1 MPTQGNGRAWERGN
15 NGRRLSPLHNSLA
28 FSFRFGYFAAMS
40 ATRIIQHQPTQP
52 SGLLHQLV
60 EALLAAGQPER
71 IILFGSRA
79 RGDNREDSDVDLLIV
94 QASQPGGSRWKE
106 LRRFRDALRG
116 FPIAKDLLLFRPNE
130 FDYWRDSLN
139 HVVGRAVREGR
150 LLYERS

>member
-1 MPTQGNGRAWERGN
+1 
-15 NGRRLSPLHNSLA
+15 
-28 FSFRFGYFAAMS
+28 MS
-40 ATRIIQHQPTQP
+40 ANTKTEKG
-52 SGLLHQLV
+52 STEEGGLLEQV
-60 EALLAAGQPER
+60 VQAVIAAGQPER

-150 LLYERS
+150 LL

>member
-1 MPTQGNGRAWERGN
+1 MLMRMWIVCSLSTTGLSAESSRTPTQGNGRAR
-15 NGRRLSPLHNSLA
+15 
-28 FSFRFGYFAAMS
+28 
-40 ATRIIQHQPTQP
+40 
-52 SGLLHQLV
+52 
-60 EALLAAGQPER
+60 
-71 IILFGSRA
+71 
-79 RGDNREDSDVDLLIV
+79 DLLIV

-139 HVVGRAVREGR
+139 HVVVRAVREGR